1 MHSVYKTRDTQ
12 MPGSGQVSFAGFFA
26 ESWVDRH
33 ENLSFCGVGP
43 FKNAAVFVPAGG
55 VRIWRSACQHSWNA
69 DDAAAGTCLQRFRL
83 CLYSL
88 RMAEIPANA

>member
-1 MHSVYKTRDTQ
+1 

-26 ESWVDRH
+26 ESWVDSR
-33 ENLSFCGVGP
+33 ESLSFCGMGSL
-43 FKNAAVFVPAGG
+43 KNAAVFVPAGD

-69 DDAAAGTCLQRFRL
+69 GDTAAGACLQRIKL

>member
-1 MHSVYKTRDTQ
+1 MQ
-12 MPGSGQVSFAGFFA
+12 GSGQVLHVRFFA
-26 ESWVDRH
+26 ESWVDSH
-33 ENLSFCGVGP
+33 ESLSFCGVGLL
-43 FKNAAVFVPAGG
+43 KNAAVFVPAGG

-69 DDAAAGTCLQRFRL
+69 DDAAASACLQRTKL